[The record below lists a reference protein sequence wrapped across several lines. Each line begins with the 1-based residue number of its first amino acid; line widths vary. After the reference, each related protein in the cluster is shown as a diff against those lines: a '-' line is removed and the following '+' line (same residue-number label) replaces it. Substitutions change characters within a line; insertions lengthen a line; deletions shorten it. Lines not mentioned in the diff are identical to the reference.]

1 MDTSISRISDFRAP
15 PPYPQLAAF
24 EEKPAPGLSGARL
37 DELDAIA
44 TRLLSGK
51 SCEEWYGLP
60 VNESI
65 YVALAVNHTGL
76 LRRLDLTIAEAID
89 KLGWVDASA
98 MVARW
103 SKRKG

>member
-1 MDTSISRISDFRAP
+1 MDTSITRISDFRAP
-15 PPYPQLAAF
+15 PPYPKLAAF
-24 EEKPAPGLSGARL
+24 EEKPAPGMPPEKL

-44 TRLLSGK
+44 ARLLSGK
-51 SCEEWYGLP
+51 SCAEWYGLP
-60 VNESI
+60 MNERI

-89 KLGWVDASA
+89 VLGWVDASA